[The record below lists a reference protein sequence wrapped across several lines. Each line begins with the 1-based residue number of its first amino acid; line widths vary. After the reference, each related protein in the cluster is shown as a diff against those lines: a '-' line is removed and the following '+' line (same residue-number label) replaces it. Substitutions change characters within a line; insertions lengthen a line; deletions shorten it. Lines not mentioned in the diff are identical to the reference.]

1 MSEFDKF
8 NDDDTNIIKI
18 NTNLN
23 DDDDDNLL
31 LTFLWLVVFILK
43 IVI

>member
-1 MSEFDKF
+1 MSEFDKL

-18 NTNLN
+18 NINLN
-23 DDDDDNLL
+23 DDDDDNFQ